1 MSSYIMSSTKRMNP
15 MSRVRQHYQ
24 GYITDLIRKIQV
36 CDRMYVET
44 GNVDWLHTYDM
55 LAAEVEELKATV
67 KHMERY
73 NETYNDQGSEEE
85 SSK

>member
-1 MSSYIMSSTKRMNP
+1 MSSTKKMNP
-15 MSRVRQHYQ
+15 MSRIRQHYQ
-24 GYITDLIRKIQV
+24 GYIMDLIRKIEV

-44 GNVDWLHTYDM
+44 GQVDWLETYDM
-55 LAAEVEELKATV
+55 LTAEVKELKATV

-73 NETYNDQGSEEE
+73 NETYNNQSSEEE

>member
-1 MSSYIMSSTKRMNP
+1 MSSTKKMNP

-24 GYITDLIRKIQV
+24 GYITDLIRKIEV

-44 GNVDWLHTYDM
+44 GQVDWLYTYDM
-55 LAAEVEELKATV
+55 LAAEVGELKTTV
-67 KHMERY
+67 KHMERS
-73 NETYNDQGSEEE
+73 NETYFNQSSEEE

>member
-1 MSSYIMSSTKRMNP
+1 MSSTKKMNP
-15 MSRVRQHYQ
+15 MSRIRQHYQ
-24 GYITDLIRKIQV
+24 GYIMDLTRKIEV

-44 GNVDWLHTYDM
+44 GQVDWLHTYDM
-55 LAAEVEELKATV
+55 LAAEVKELKATV

-73 NETYNDQGSEEE
+73 NETYNNQGSEEE

>member
-1 MSSYIMSSTKRMNP
+1 MSSTKKMNP
-15 MSRVRQHYQ
+15 MSRIRQHYQ
-24 GYITDLIRKIQV
+24 GYITDLIRKIEV

-44 GNVDWLHTYDM
+44 GQVDWLYTYDM
-55 LAAEVEELKATV
+55 LTAEVGELKATV

-73 NETYNDQGSEEE
+73 NETYFNQSSEAE

>member
-1 MSSYIMSSTKRMNP
+1 

-24 GYITDLIRKIQV
+24 GYITDLIRKIEV

-44 GNVDWLHTYDM
+44 GQVDWLYTYDM
-55 LAAEVEELKATV
+55 LTAEVGELKTTV
-67 KHMERY
+67 KHMERS
-73 NETYNDQGSEEE
+73 NETYFNQSSEEE

>member
-1 MSSYIMSSTKRMNP
+1 

-24 GYITDLIRKIQV
+24 GYITDLIRKIEV

-44 GNVDWLHTYDM
+44 GEVDWLYTYDM
-55 LAAEVEELKATV
+55 LAAEVEELKTTV

-73 NETYNDQGSEEE
+73 NETYFNQSSEEE

>member
-1 MSSYIMSSTKRMNP
+1 

-24 GYITDLIRKIQV
+24 GYITDLIRKIEV

-44 GNVDWLHTYDM
+44 GEVDWLYTYDM

-73 NETYNDQGSEEE
+73 NETYFNQNSEEE

>member
-1 MSSYIMSSTKRMNP
+1 
-15 MSRVRQHYQ
+15 MSRIRQHYES
-24 GYITDLIRKIQV
+24 YIADLIRKIEV

-44 GNVDWLHTYDM
+44 GEVDWLETYEM
-55 LAAEVEELKATV
+55 LKTEVEELKATV

-73 NETYNDQGSEEE
+73 NEAYNNQDVEEK

>member
-1 MSSYIMSSTKRMNP
+1 

-24 GYITDLIRKIQV
+24 GYIMDLIRKIEV

-44 GNVDWLHTYDM
+44 GQVDWLETYDM
-55 LAAEVEELKATV
+55 LTAEVKELKATV

-73 NETYNDQGSEEE
+73 NETYNNQSSEEE

>member
-1 MSSYIMSSTKRMNP
+1 
-15 MSRVRQHYQ
+15 MSRIRQHYQ
-24 GYITDLIRKIQV
+24 GYITDLIRKIEV

-44 GNVDWLHTYDM
+44 GQVDWLYTYDM
-55 LAAEVEELKATV
+55 LTAEVGELKATV

-73 NETYNDQGSEEE
+73 NETYFNQGSEEE